1 MEYLAL
7 ARLYE
12 SLEGTSKRLEK
23 TKILSDCL
31 KTLEIEDLER
41 VVHLV
46 QGTVFPPWS
55 DQKVGV
61 AEKLVIKAMQLSFG
75 ETAEE
80 IEKKWRERGDLGDVA
95 LEVGAKKKQAT
106 LFSAPLSARKVFE
119 NIEKMSTLEGAGT
132 VDRKVQLMS
141 ELLTSASAIEAR
153 YLVRT
158 FLGQLRAG
166 LGEGTVR
173 DAIVWAFLMPSIP
186 YDPEKNDLSLTEEAR
201 EQYDGMVERV
211 QKAFDVVTDLSEI
224 AVLAKVSGTAGLDRV
239 SLHPGRP
246 VKVMLFQKVRDVE
259 EALERL
265 GPPAYFE
272 YKYDGFRMQ
281 IHKDGD
287 NIKIFTRRLEN
298 VTSQFPDVLAR
309 VKDLVREES
318 FIIDAEAIG
327 IDLATKRY
335 LPFQQISQRIRRKYG
350 IDEMAKSFPVE
361 VRVFDILYLNGK
373 SLINEPYS
381 ERRELVEQIVPEKPG
396 LIAPATLIVSSDK
409 EEARKFYEAALSL
422 GMEGAMAKKSDAPY
436 QPGSRVGFGVKI
448 KPVMDTLDLVV
459 VGAEWGEGKRAGWMT
474 SFTLACQDDDGN
486 FLEIGNVGTGFKEKK
501 EEGGTT
507 FEYMTERLRPLIV
520 EEKGREVSLSPKVVI
535 EIKFEEIQ
543 KSPTYSSGYALRF
556 PRLVQVRE
564 DKPAEEASTLAQVE
578 DQYESQL

>member
-1 MEYLAL
+1 MEYSAL
-7 ARLYE
+7 VRLYA
-12 SLEGTSKRLEK
+12 SLEGTTKRLEK
-23 TKILSDCL
+23 TKLLSDTL
-31 KTLEIEDLER
+31 KILEIEDLER

-75 ETAEE
+75 EPAET
-80 IEKKWRERGDLGDVA
+80 IEKKWRESGDLGDVA
-95 LEVGAKKKQAT
+95 KEISAKKKQAT
-106 LFSAPLSARKVFE
+106 LFSMSLSVKKVFE
-119 NIEKMSTLEGAGT
+119 NIEKLSTLEGAGT

-141 ELLTSASAIEAR
+141 ELLTSASPSESR

-173 DAIVWAFLMPSIP
+173 DAIVWAFLLPLIP
-186 YDPEKNDLSLTEEAR
+186 YDSEKNDLALTEDAR
-201 EQYDGMVERV
+201 KEYDSIVDKV
-211 QKAFDVVTDLSEI
+211 QQAFDVVTDLSEI
-224 AVLAKVSGTAGLDRV
+224 AVLVKVSGIEGLGRV
-239 SLHPGRP
+239 SLQPGRP

-259 EALERL
+259 EALTKL
-265 GPPAYFE
+265 GAPAFFE

-281 IHKDGD
+281 IHKDGG

-298 VTSQFPDVLAR
+298 VTSQFPDVVAR
-309 VKDLVREES
+309 VGDLIKEES

-327 IDLATKRY
+327 IDLSTNKY
-335 LPFQQISQRIRRKYG
+335 LPFQRISQRIRRKYG
-350 IDEMAKSFPVE
+350 IEDMAKNFPVE
-361 VRVFDILYLNGK
+361 VRVFDILFLNGN
-373 SLINEPYS
+373 STINKQYS
-381 ERRELVEQIVPEKPG
+381 ERRELVEKTVPDKPG
-396 LIAPATLIVSSDK
+396 LIAPATMITSSDK
-409 EEARKFYEAALSL
+409 DEARRFYETALSL
-422 GMEGAMAKKSDAPY
+422 GMEGVMGKKSDAPY

-459 VGAEWGEGKRAGWMT
+459 VKAEWGEGKRAGWMT
-474 SFTLACQDDDGN
+474 SFTLACQDEDGN
-486 FLEIGNVGTGFKEKK
+486 LLEIGNVGTGFKEKK

-507 FEYMTERLRPLIV
+507 FEEMTEMLKPLII
-520 EEKGREVSLSPKVVI
+520 EEKGREARVNPKIVL

-556 PRLVQVRE
+556 PRLVQVRA
-564 DKPAEEASTLAQVE
+564 DKPAEEASTLTQIE
-578 DQYESQL
+578 DQYDMQM